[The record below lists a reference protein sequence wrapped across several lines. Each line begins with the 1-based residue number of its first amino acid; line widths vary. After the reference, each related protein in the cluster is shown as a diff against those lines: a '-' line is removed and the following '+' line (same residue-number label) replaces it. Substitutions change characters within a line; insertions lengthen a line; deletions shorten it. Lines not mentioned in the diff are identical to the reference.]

1 MKPVKEVICITVFL
15 IVVAGYPLFGSS
27 PYNIHNFLSWL
38 FGTQIQGF
46 EPDTALK
53 ILTELRLPR
62 LIAGVLCGSALAV
75 AGVLSQ
81 GLFRNPLAA
90 PGVLGFS
97 GGSSLFVLILYTS
110 GMQWMPQV
118 SVPLVAFIGAV
129 ISSLILLLLTRRFH
143 QHGFGYLL
151 LSGMALSSLWGALN
165 SFFISVSLEKYQIL
179 QAMMRWLLGGLNAA
193 TWALLS
199 WSLIPLIGG
208 LCWAYKLTRKLDVL
222 ALGQDVAQSL
232 SVDVQMLKFQ
242 CIACMSLL
250 VGMVVSMAGPLPFV
264 GLIVPH
270 MTRMILGP
278 SHGKLMIYSMLN
290 GAVLIVI
297 ADFFCRTLF
306 TPGELELG
314 VLTSLLGAPFFFWL
328 LCNRKKEIFC

>member
-1 MKPVKEVICITVFL
+1 MKLNRELVCIAIFL
-15 IVVAGYPLFGSS
+15 IIAAGYPLIGPS
-27 PYNIHNFLSWL
+27 PYNIRGFLSW
-38 FGTQIQGF
+38 FMGNPVQGF
-46 EPDTALK
+46 EPELALK
-53 ILTELRLPR
+53 IIRELRLPR
-62 LIAGVLCGSALAV
+62 LIAGLLCGSALAV

-110 GMQWMPQV
+110 GIQWLPEI
-118 SVPLVAFIGAV
+118 SVPLVAFAGAV
-129 ISSLILLLLTRRFH
+129 ISSLILLMLTKKFH
-143 QHGFGYLL
+143 EHGFGYLL

-165 SFFISVSLEKYQIL
+165 SFFISVSLEKYQVL

-193 TWALLS
+193 TWEHLW
-199 WSLIPLIGG
+199 WSLIPFIAG
-208 LCWAYKLTRKLDVL
+208 LWWAYRLTRKLDVL
-222 ALGQDVAQSL
+222 ALGQEVAQSL
-232 SVDVQMLKFQ
+232 SVDVQVLKFQ

-270 MTRMILGP
+270 ITRMMMGP
-278 SHGKLMIYSMLN
+278 SHGRLMVFSMLN
-290 GAVLIVI
+290 GAVLIMT
-297 ADFFCRTLF
+297 ADFLCRTLF
-306 TPGELELG
+306 VPGELELG

-328 LCNRKKEIFC
+328 LCHRKKEVFC